1 MNYETFILSI
11 QAHEAMSDECTKR
24 LKEIKGSESGPMGLT
39 PNRIK
44 FSPEYQESL
53 KAYNRAH
60 NSIRQ
65 LNSLVPKEYL
75 KRRAT
80 ERRASKVA

>member
-11 QAHEAMSDECTKR
+11 QAYEAMSDKCTKR
-24 LKEIKGSESGPMGLT
+24 LKEIKGSGSGPMGLT

-53 KAYNRAH
+53 KAYNRVH

>member
-1 MNYETFILSI
+1 MNYETFIISI
-11 QAHEAMSDECTKR
+11 QAYESMSDECTKQ
-24 LKEIKGSESGPMGLT
+24 LKELKGSASGPMGLT
-39 PNRIK
+39 PNHIK
-44 FSPEYQESL
+44 FSSEYQESL
-53 KAYNRAH
+53 KAYNRVH

>member
-39 PNRIK
+39 PNHIK

-53 KAYNRAH
+53 KAYNRVH

-80 ERRASKVA
+80 ERCASKVA